1 MLNDMKK
8 KFLCEYL
15 IVYIY
20 VNVLNLIK
28 LVLYL
33 YLMNVGMKILIYYD
47 DIVEKKLMIIFMFMR
62 KYLM

>member
-1 MLNDMKK
+1 MIWRKS
-8 KFLCEYL
+8 F
-15 IVYIY
+15 Y

-28 LVLYL
+28 LVLFL

-47 DIVEKKLMIIFMFMR
+47 DIVEKKWMIIFMFMR

>member
-33 YLMNVGMKILIYYD
+33 YLMNVGMKILIYFD